1 MSFRIE
7 VVFKPQV
14 VLYVVDL
21 GRLAQIA
28 ALESGVEHQA
38 VVQVWHLELT
48 PELRFELPLSQIRP
62 LQSVVKLLFLV
73 VMEVTFSR
81 HPAKELL
88 RNFLVLFAAK
98 QNMVGGDLSWVCPV
112 VLLHPLVP
120 FDDLLRVV
128 NENAAQVL
136 NFIFFGH

>member
-1 MSFRIE
+1 
-7 VVFKPQV
+7 
-14 VLYVVDL
+14 
-21 GRLAQIA
+21 
-28 ALESGVEHQA
+28 
-38 VVQVWHLELT
+38 VQVWHLELT

-98 QNMVGGDLSWVCPV
+98 QYMVGGDLSWVCPV